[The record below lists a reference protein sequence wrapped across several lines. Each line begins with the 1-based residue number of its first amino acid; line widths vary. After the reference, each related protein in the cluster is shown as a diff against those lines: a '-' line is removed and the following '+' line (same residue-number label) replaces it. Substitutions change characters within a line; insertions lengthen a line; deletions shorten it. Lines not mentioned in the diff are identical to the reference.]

1 MAWNASAHPNAIISG
16 DMLEGLPDVGN
27 QTGEFLGRLAPGLGK
42 FILII
47 GLFTAITGVIVAVVY
62 IIKKKVKV

>member
-1 MAWNASAHPNAIISG
+1 MTSIIDS
-16 DMLEGLPDVGN
+16 DMLSGLPDVGN

-47 GLFTAITGVIVAVVY
+47 GLFTAITGVIVAVIF
-62 IIKKKVKV
+62 IIRKKVKV